1 MLKEHIKNIQNEIT
15 EYKKAMDDDF
25 SFKEEKVDQTG
36 GPETSKVDQKS
47 GPETRSAILQL
58 ISENASILHA
68 KWLTNWVSIGALCL
82 SILRKCK
89 TTTSFAVRVHRSLA
103 TG

>member
-1 MLKEHIKNIQNEIT
+1 MMTSHS
-15 EYKKAMDDDF
+15 KK
-25 SFKEEKVDQTG
+25 KRWTKQVDQKQARWTR
-36 GPETSKVDQKS
+36 KVDQKHGVPS
-47 GPETRSAILQL
+47 YNLYPRTR
-58 ISENASILHA
+58 ASLHA

>member
-1 MLKEHIKNIQNEIT
+1 MFMLKEHIKNIKNEIT

-25 SFKEEKVDQTG
+25 SFKEEKVDQKHG
-36 GPETSKVDQKS
+36 VPSYVLY
-47 GPETRSAILQL
+47 PRTR
-58 ISENASILHA
+58 ASLHA
-68 KWLTNWVSIGALCL
+68 KWLTNWVSTGAPCL